1 MQSESFGLEPTP
13 REEEDVEDILFPD
26 DIPVDE
32 EDRNTVPDWLLA
44 TLWEIWGERRDWF
57 FGTTDV
63 GIYDVRVQRSPLA
76 IPDGFLSIGLKCYGY
91 QRLCRISYVLQEEQ
105 NISPILALEIVS
117 KTYKDE
123 YGSKFDIYSQLGVK
137 YYVIL
142 NPKYSQRRNRQ
153 PFEVYR
159 LEGKEYKQQSG
170 EPYWME
176 EVGLGIG
183 RAYGEIEGKQWQWL
197 AWYDREGNAYPLP
210 LKRYRKQQQTQEESP
225 DPTEGSDSSTTATTD
240 SAEGSAGGPATA
252 GPTA

>member
-1 MQSESFGLEPTP
+1 MQSESFDLDPTP

-63 GIYDVRVQRSPLA
+63 GIYDIRVQRSPLA
-76 IPDGFLSIGLKCYGY
+76 IPDGFLSIGLKRYGY

-123 YGSKFDIYSQLGVK
+123 
-137 YYVIL
+137 
-142 NPKYSQRRNRQ
+142 
-153 PFEVYR
+153 
-159 LEGKEYKQQSG
+159 
-170 EPYWME
+170 
-176 EVGLGIG
+176 
-183 RAYGEIEGKQWQWL
+183 
-197 AWYDREGNAYPLP
+197 
-210 LKRYRKQQQTQEESP
+210 
-225 DPTEGSDSSTTATTD
+225 
-240 SAEGSAGGPATA
+240 
-252 GPTA
+252 